1 MVGCLYPIYRPRHE
15 IDRSL
20 WAAGHSWRQSCRFHN
35 LLQGVVANS
44 GRDRFGMLWVEVCER
59 NAPLDGG
66 CVKLGLTC
74 PRMKTYLF
82 EHRVVKLGKIK
93 VQMATCPVF
102 CGVWTL
108 SLSHSM
114 RQKGTER
121 NCCTRVVVATCAPRQ
136 GNTLHRGAIQAAL
149 LSKHFVSKL
158 FPSHTILIQ
167 IFHEFDLSCQAT
179 MPMQLEAVLAKRER
193 AEREHMPARPP
204 NVFVDGVYVRGGGQV
219 NRKCGSFRLQGNIL
233 T

>member
-114 RQKGTER
+114 RQKVLNGTVAPELLWQLVHQGKAIH
-121 NCCTRVVVATCAPRQ
+121 CTEE
-136 GNTLHRGAIQAAL
+136 LY
-149 LSKHFVSKL
+149 
-158 FPSHTILIQ
+158 
-167 IFHEFDLSCQAT
+167 
-179 MPMQLEAVLAKRER
+179 
-193 AEREHMPARPP
+193 RPL
-204 NVFVDGVYVRGGGQV
+204 
-219 NRKCGSFRLQGNIL
+219 C
-233 T
+233 